1 MQRGGGVSI
10 GGLSGSDDLV
20 IIILAV
26 VIIVVVMIIL
36 MIIVIIVVIV
46 VVVVVF
52 CGLPSDSFLSD
63 GEGRRVESMSALA
76 QKVSWS
82 RPQLEGRQI

>member
-46 VVVVVF
+46 VVVF